1 MRYEIRKAESEV
13 KFKDRNLISEGITQT
28 YRDDIYSKTIKEFK
42 TKSEALEELK
52 NYESKCEW
60 YNESRP
66 NFRIT
71 EYYVIEVGAD
81 KWGED
86 EDLDIWEFAPMDL
99 TKFNEVYGR

>member
-28 YRDDIYSKTIKEFK
+28 YRDGIYSKTIKEFK

-60 YNESRP
+60 YAESRP

-71 EYYVIEVGAD
+71 EYYVIEIND
-81 KWGED
+81 EDEYD
-86 EDLDIWEFAPMDL
+86 EDLGIWEFAPMDL
-99 TKFNEVYGR
+99 TKFNEEYGR

>member
-71 EYYVIEVGAD
+71 EYYVIEIND
-81 KWGED
+81 EGED
-86 EDLDIWEFAPMDL
+86 DETLDIWEFAPMDL
-99 TKFNEVYGR
+99 TKFKEAYGR

>member
-52 NYESKCEW
+52 NYESTCKW
-60 YNESRP
+60 YAESRP

-71 EYYVIEVGAD
+71 EYYVIEVGVD